1 MWINEITRLANTSQ
15 DVAWHERTLALL
27 TMSYQLQSCVSRDM
41 MDYAQAHI
49 ASRKAYRI
57 AKELDDPE
65 LIASALTRQGITLI
79 QKEEPEEAIRY
90 LKGALRTIHYLGLP
104 TLKGYTLQALSE
116 AYAKTQQ
123 SQECWRSIG
132 QLERTFEHGELG
144 TERNN
149 SRLNIASVTAQKGIN
164 AVLLHDHHR
173 AIALIDK
180 SLTTYDPALIRGR
193 ARLLAQKAEALYG
206 IGLIDESVTIAEEAL
221 GLARSVGANKT
232 FARVRNLHSSLLQS
246 AWRKERGIARL
257 GALLSL

>member
-1 MWINEITRLANTSQ
+1 
-15 DVAWHERTLALL
+15 
-27 TMSYQLQSCVSRDM
+27 M
-41 MDYAQAHI
+41 MDYHQAHM

-65 LIASALTRQGITLI
+65 LIASALARQGITLI

-90 LKGALRTIHYLGLP
+90 LNGALKTIHYLGLP

-123 SQECWRSIG
+123 AQECWRSIG
-132 QLERTFEHGELG
+132 QLERILDQREPA
-144 TERNN
+144 TERSNT
-149 SRLNIASVTAQKGIN
+149 RLNMASVTAQKGIN
-164 AVLLHDHHR
+164 ALLLHDHHR
-173 AIALIDK
+173 ALALIDK
-180 SLTTYDPALIRGR
+180 SLITYDPALIRGR

-206 IGLIDESVTIAEEAL
+206 LSLIDESVTIAEEAL

-232 FARVRNLHSSLLQS
+232 FARVRNLHISLQQSS
-246 AWRKERGIARL
+246 WGKERSIARL